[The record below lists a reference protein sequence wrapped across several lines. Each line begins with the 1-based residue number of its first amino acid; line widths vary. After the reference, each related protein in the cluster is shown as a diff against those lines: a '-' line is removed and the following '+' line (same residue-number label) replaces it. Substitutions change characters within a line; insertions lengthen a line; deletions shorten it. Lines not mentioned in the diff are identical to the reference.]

1 MSEYAY
7 RDKARKD
14 IIYASSALA
23 EDRGKIFFCPNAE
36 CGAHLYLCAVD
47 GSTSAYFRATKQEYH
62 HIDGCPYKSNSN
74 NFKDELYD
82 EEKFV
87 FDDAIVNLFSGIN
100 EKKNSKNSGKY
111 STGDVEKHPP
121 RTLSQIYWMC
131 KSRKITDIYG
141 DKEIG
146 DMILE
151 GRSLYRYP
159 KGCFGYKIIEARTQ
173 RRFYDKEKQQIFLYS
188 PCNERKYS
196 FVLQFYDEKLF
207 KAIKD
212 ELWNNK
218 ELMFAVAGC
227 WKSSGTYNHFISDI
241 TSAKQVLVI
250 K

>member
-36 CGAHLYLCAVD
+36 CGANLYLCAVD

-100 EKKNSKNSGKY
+100 EKKIVRIQENTVLEMLKNTLLGPLVRFI
-111 STGDVEKHPP
+111 GCVRVEK
-121 RTLSQIYWMC
+121 LQISM
-131 KSRKITDIYG
+131 
-141 DKEIG
+141 EIK
-146 DMILE
+146 
-151 GRSLYRYP
+151 RS
-159 KGCFGYKIIEARTQ
+159 
-173 RRFYDKEKQQIFLYS
+173 
-188 PCNERKYS
+188 
-196 FVLQFYDEKLF
+196 
-207 KAIKD
+207 
-212 ELWNNK
+212 
-218 ELMFAVAGC
+218 
-227 WKSSGTYNHFISDI
+227 
-241 TSAKQVLVI
+241 VI
-250 K
+250 